1 MLKGIEIESEDR
13 KRKMWDWSKRNQG
26 QHEEKASWG
35 TSTWCWEIQVYARNE
50 KWKRNPFVC
59 KLLQT
64 LKRRSRR
71 ERSDSPKVHA
81 HHRCLSPCLSIP
93 AACNLRP
100 LLAQLHPQHLCIPC
114 CCRGEKALCHGVCV
128 STKHETKTSG
138 ENVRLWDHGGAPTGG
153 AGHRG
158 VFSQEKWLGAEWQ
171 PYELSLGSSNISFLV
186 WEANQDFTLSLKNL
200 PCLKCCWCLLAFP
213 NTPA

>member
-100 LLAQLHPQHLCIPC
+100 LLAQLHPQQPCIPC
-114 CCRGEKALCHGVCV
+114 CCRGEKAPCHGGLCFHKAWNQDQWGKCQALG
-128 STKHETKTSG
+128 SRRSS
-138 ENVRLWDHGGAPTGG
+138 
-153 AGHRG
+153 HRG
-158 VFSQEKWLGAEWQ
+158 SRSQRG
-171 PYELSLGSSNISFLV
+171 FLPREV
-186 WEANQDFTLSLKNL
+186 AWSRVTALWTFTGKQ
-200 PCLKCCWCLLAFP
+200 
-213 NTPA
+213 